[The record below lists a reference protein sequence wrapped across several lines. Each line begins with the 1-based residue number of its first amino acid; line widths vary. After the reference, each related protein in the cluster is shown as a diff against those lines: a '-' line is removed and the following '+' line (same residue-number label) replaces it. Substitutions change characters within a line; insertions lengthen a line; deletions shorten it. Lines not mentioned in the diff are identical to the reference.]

1 MGILDHLTCLLRN
14 LYTGQETEAEAPIL
28 WPPDVKSQLI
38 RKDPDTGE
46 DWRQEEKGLA
56 EDKIVGW
63 CREPAWG
70 IPHGKGHEERGLTNT
85 KVGSGLRDPPG
96 LSWASTPKTRVCL
109 LYCVMLSTNSSDIN
123 RGLSHHH
130 LFLEKVNLEL
140 LDNKSPGHNKSV
152 SIQKPLWWLSS
163 LPARLL
169 QLRMCL
175 FVASRPWEAQ
185 EA

>member
-1 MGILDHLTCLLRN
+1 MCVYIHIYIYGVQYSDLLCIYIGKQN
-14 LYTGQETEAEAPIL
+14 NYYSLPGA
-28 WPPDVKSQLI
+28 S
-38 RKDPDTGE
+38 
-46 DWRQEEKGLA
+46 
-56 EDKIVGW
+56 VGN
-63 CREPAWG
+63 PAR
-70 IPHGKGHEERGLTNT
+70 GKGHEERGLTNA
-85 KVGSGLRDPPG
+85 KAGSGLRGPPNFG
-96 LSWASTPKTRVCL
+96 LSQASTPQTRICL
-109 LYCVMLSTNSSDIN
+109 PYYIMPFTNSSDIN
-123 RGLSHHH
+123 RGLSPHH